1 VARPPETIQQ
11 DGRGRILSKRQ
22 FSKREQVFLR
32 HYLSNGYDGKAA
44 AAVAGYLNPDQD
56 SWQILRRK
64 DIRLAIHEAEAVQIK
79 GMVRLSLKAIR
90 EVLESTPLKA
100 TDRKLKAETAFRVL
114 DRAGHMPTHQESSEA
129 PHERDLSDLSIE
141 ELTAIVDRELAR
153 KAGDHAKVIDGQAVE
168 VQDSAQSAAPSI
180 AKLLIHK
187 G

>member
-1 VARPPETIQQ
+1 M
-11 DGRGRILSKRQ
+11 LK
-22 FSKREQVFLR
+22 K
-32 HYLSNGYDGKAA
+32 
-44 AAVAGYLNPDQD
+44 
-56 SWQILRRK
+56 K
-64 DIRLAIHEAEAVQIK
+64 DIRLAIHEAEAVQLK

-90 EVLESTPLKA
+90 EVLESTPEKA

-114 DRAGHMPTHQESSEA
+114 DRTGHMPMHQEGSEA

-141 ELTAIVDRELAR
+141 ELTAIIDRELAR

>member
-1 VARPPETIQQ
+1 MAQPPETIKR
-11 DGRGRILSKRQ
+11 DALGRIAGKHNLSTREELFVRQ
-22 FSKREQVFLR
+22 
-32 HYLSNGYDGKAA
+32 YLSNGYDEKSAA
-44 AAVAGYLNPDQD
+44 EVAGYRSDMEGWRL
-56 SWQILRRK
+56 LHRK
-64 DIRLAIHEAEAVQIK
+64 DVRLAIHEAEAVQLK
-79 GMVRLSLKAIR
+79 GMVRLSLRAIR
-90 EVLESTPLKA
+90 EVLESTPVKA

-141 ELTAIVDRELAR
+141 ELTAIIDRELAR